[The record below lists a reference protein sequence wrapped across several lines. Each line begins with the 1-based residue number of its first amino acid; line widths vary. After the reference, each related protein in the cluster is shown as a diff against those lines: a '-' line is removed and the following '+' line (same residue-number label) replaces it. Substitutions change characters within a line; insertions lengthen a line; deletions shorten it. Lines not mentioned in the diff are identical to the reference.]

1 MWRPSFRPL
10 AAEVPGNLL
19 AAQVAATSRHAE
31 TATTPAGPDAWIPA
45 PEHPEIWAAL
55 AAASNS
61 NGVIDR
67 STPGPTTPT
76 GEN

>member
-1 MWRPSFRPL
+1 MKLFRTL
-10 AAEVPGNLL
+10 TAEVPGELL
-19 AAQVAATSRHAE
+19 AVQVGASHHAE
-31 TATTPAGPDAWIPA
+31 TTPAPIEPAAWIPA
-45 PEHPEIWAAL
+45 PKHPEIWAAL